1 MKERKGIFVLRI
13 LLNLLFPIRKLLFPW
28 VPVIKKVSS
37 RERIKILLFFMS
49 PGIGDAVISTFF
61 LRGLRQI
68 FPNSVIDLFT
78 LESASLIT
86 NNPALDRFT
95 IVSAT
100 EQHNLKLLL
109 HRLPALRKEKYDII
123 IDIPWFQKG
132 YSASRIAFLYF
143 IKAGCVLSS
152 NTRGFSFIDN
162 VSWNF
167 PEETVREVYMKALR
181 ILENKAGLKE
191 KNFFSPEYELILPEK
206 ERKKAK
212 NFLKRN
218 NIKEYV
224 LFNPEGS
231 TRLKSLSEEKT
242 LRIAGNIAAS
252 GTNVLIL
259 NCGSGKQNTD
269 GDRGRIVFFE
279 GSIYQAAALVKEA
292 MAVLTVDT
300 SILHI
305 ADVWQVPMT
314 VLYSENN
321 GFDNPYVWRTHA
333 PLNPHAGILYGFTVE
348 NIPDLEIISAV
359 KKCLAA
365 K

>member
-1 MKERKGIFVLRI
+1 MKERKGIFFLRI
-13 LLNLLFPIRKLLFPW
+13 FLNILYPIRKLLFPR
-28 VPVIKKVSS
+28 VPVIKKISS

-61 LRGLRQI
+61 LRGLKQI

-78 LESASLIT
+78 VESASLIT

-100 EQHNLKLLL
+100 EQHNLKMLLR
-109 HRLPALRKEKYDII
+109 RLPALSKEKYDII
-123 IDIPWFQKG
+123 IDIPWFHKG

-152 NTRGFSFIDN
+152 NTHGFSFIDN
-162 VSWNF
+162 VPWNF
-167 PEETVREVYMKALR
+167 PEETVRKVYMKALR

-191 KNFFSPEYELILPEK
+191 KKIFSPEYELILPEL
-206 ERKKAK
+206 EKKTAAE
-212 NFLKRN
+212 FLKRQ
-218 NIKEYV
+218 NIKKYV

-231 TRLKSLSEEKT
+231 IKFRSLSKEKT

-252 GTNVLIL
+252 GTDVLIL
-259 NCGSGKQNTD
+259 NRGSGKQNTD
-269 GDRGRIVFFE
+269 GNRGRIIFFE

-300 SILHI
+300 STLHI
-305 ADVWQVPMT
+305 ADVWQIPMT
-314 VLYSENN
+314 VLYSEKN
-321 GFDNPYVWRTHA
+321 GFDNPHVWRTHA
-333 PLNPHAGILYGFTVE
+333 PLNPHAEILHSFTVE